1 MSVNRQLAN
10 TLAGMTQAR
19 TLTHERGVVQTVN
32 AGPPATV
39 TLTMNGGTGTLTCRY
54 AKGYTPVVGDT
65 AEVIRTDGMRFAVF
79 LA

>member
-1 MSVNRQLAN
+1 MSANRQLAN
-10 TLAGMTQAR
+10 ALTGIGQAR

-32 AGPPATV
+32 ATTPPTV
-39 TLTMNGGTGTLTCRY
+39 TLTMNGGAGTLTCRY